1 VAKGCFSTVENVWSA
16 AEWIGLVVLVFSV
29 SRVNSP
35 SKPPKTAGTLEYD
48 IATETKIKG
57 IVEEINPP
65 TSDSK
70 TVLVGLRIKEDSA
83 LVELSLCPKS
93 FLDDLGV
100 SFSKGDKV
108 EITGSKVKH
117 GDLEE
122 VLVREVVR
130 GNDTLVFRDKSGNPV
145 G

>member
-1 VAKGCFSTVENVWSA
+1 MSTSRSLRRVVWTLV
-16 AEWIGLVVLVFSV
+16 WIGLVILVFSV
-29 SRVNSP
+29 SRVNSQ
-35 SKPPKTAGTLEYD
+35 SKPPKTAGAPQYD
-48 IATETKIKG
+48 FATETKIKG
-57 IVEEINPP
+57 IVEEIKPP

-70 TVLVGLRIKEDSA
+70 TALVGLRINEDAA

-100 SFSKGDKV
+100 SFSKGDKL
-108 EITGSKVKH
+108 EITGSKVKR

-130 GNDTLVFRDKSGNPV
+130 GNDTLVFRDKSGKPV
-145 G
+145 W